1 VVGKRR
7 EPERLALQTNEQKF
21 EEVLQQ
27 MKTFLKGAMP
37 IPADLIRG
45 GMGEERRGEEE
56 GREGEREVPVSHT
69 RERRVRNQHP
79 EEIHKH
85 LSQLSKLHNFLQQ
98 IHEAIDSKQSLSPNI
113 RERRRRSGGEEG
125 GRGRRKTM
133 QGTNFVL
140 GGEVFEI

>member
-45 GMGEERRGEEE
+45 EMGGRGGWREEE
-56 GREGEREVPVSHT
+56 DHARHEFCIGGRSVRDLTPSQQIHIPPNDDEKKQFYYQSAMVRESKEGGK
-69 RERRVRNQHP
+69 RRVRQR
-79 EEIHKH
+79 
-85 LSQLSKLHNFLQQ
+85 
-98 IHEAIDSKQSLSPNI
+98 D
-113 RERRRRSGGEEG
+113 R
-125 GRGRRKTM
+125 T
-133 QGTNFVL
+133 
-140 GGEVFEI
+140 